1 MTTNRDE
8 RDSPRARPPAPRGER
23 IAEGALGAVSGAL
36 VGGLGLLVM
45 GPGAPPA
52 EIMVGV
58 LAALGAVGGYQWGPR
73 IHLALLDAFIQRGA
87 GSL

>member
-1 MTTNRDE
+1 MTTNPDE
-8 RDSPRARPPAPRGER
+8 IDAPRARPPAPRGEQ

-36 VGGLGLLVM
+36 VGGLAVLVM

-52 EIMVGV
+52 EIMVGI

-73 IHLALLDAFIQRGA
+73 IHLALLDAFIGGGA
-87 GSL
+87 GSR